1 MGHLEKLYYVSV
13 LALLVGCGGGSGGG
27 SSSSANS
34 EDSVTRYSSDYAAS
48 DLQVFFNLLATSSS
62 EAEVT
67 GYVLGNDDL
76 YVTLADGD
84 ELVITVDNIY
94 QPLLLSK
101 DEVVE
106 GSGSYGGEYYDAT
119 TSALATEYKVS
130 FGRDGIEISQ
140 LTASEFPLPFD
151 PIVSFTNEVVDVSFS
166 AEVGQTYSYSG
177 EKLICLNGVE
187 TNVRIVSPD
196 INTGEHLLNSG
207 SYNKSLSEVFGQTQA
222 QLTQG
227 FDSCVFEMDII
238 ASKDSLPSQTNG
250 QLTLDVVQ
258 KRKIKIEL

>member
-1 MGHLEKLYYVSV
+1 MKLYYASA
-13 LALLVGCGGGSGGG
+13 LALLVGCGGGSGGS

-34 EDSVTRYSSDYAAS
+34 EDSATRYSSDYAAS
-48 DLQVFFNLLATSSS
+48 DLQVFFDLSATSSS
-62 EAEVT
+62 EAEVK

-84 ELVITVDNIY
+84 ELVVTVDNVS
-94 QPLLLSK
+94 QPLILSK

-106 GSGSYGGEYYDAT
+106 GSSYGGEYYAAM
-119 TSALATEYKVS
+119 TSAFATEYKVS
-130 FGRDGIEISQ
+130 FVRDGVEISQ

-151 PIVSFTNEVVDVSFS
+151 PIVSFTNEVVDVSF
-166 AEVGQTYSYSG
+166 APEADHTYSY
-177 EKLICLNGVE
+177 LVE
-187 TNVRIVSPD
+187 TLTCKNSIETNIRTVSPD
-196 INTGEHLLNSG
+196 INAGDHLLNSG

-250 QLTLDVVQ
+250 QLTFDVVQ

>member
-1 MGHLEKLYYVSV
+1 MVHFKELYCV
-13 LALLVGCGGGSGGG
+13 LMLTLLVGCGGGSSGS

-34 EDSVTRYSSDYAAS
+34 EDSVTRYSSDYAVS
-48 DLQVFFNLLATSSS
+48 DLQAFFNLSATSSS

-84 ELVITVDNIY
+84 ELVVTVDNVP

-106 GSGSYGGEYYDAT
+106 GSGSYGGEYYAAT

-130 FGRDGIEISQ
+130 FVRGGVEISQ
-140 LTASEFPLPFD
+140 LTANELPLPFD
-151 PIVSFTNEVVDVSFS
+151 PIVSLTNEVVDVSFS
-166 AEVGQTYSYSG
+166 PEAGYTYSYSG
-177 EKLICLNGVE
+177 EQLSCSNGVE
-187 TNVRIVSPD
+187 TNVRIVAPD
-196 INTGEHLLNSG
+196 INNGEHLLNSG
-207 SYNKSLSEVFGQTQA
+207 SYNKTLNEIFGQTQA

-227 FDSCVFEMDII
+227 FDSCIFEMDII
-238 ASKDSLPSQTNG
+238 ASKDSLPPQTNG
-250 QLTLDVVQ
+250 QLTLDVAQ

>member
-1 MGHLEKLYYVSV
+1 MGHFKKLYYASV
-13 LALLVGCGGGSGGG
+13 LALLVGCGGGSGG
-27 SSSSANS
+27 SSSSPTSS
-34 EDSVTRYSSDYAAS
+34 EDARYSSDYVVS
-48 DLQVFFNLLATSSS
+48 DLQVFFTLSAISSS
-62 EAEVT
+62 EAEVK

-84 ELVITVDNIY
+84 ELVVTVDNVS
-94 QPLLLSK
+94 QPLILSK

-106 GSGSYGGEYYDAT
+106 GSSYGGEYYAAM
-119 TSALATEYKVS
+119 TSAFATEYKVS
-130 FGRDGIEISQ
+130 FVRDGVEISQ

-151 PIVSFTNEVVDVSFS
+151 PIVSFTNEVVDVSF
-166 AEVGQTYSYSG
+166 APEADHTYSY
-177 EKLICLNGVE
+177 LVE
-187 TNVRIVSPD
+187 TLTCKNSIETNIRTVSPD
-196 INTGEHLLNSG
+196 INAGDHLLNSG

-250 QLTLDVVQ
+250 QLTFDVVQ

>member
-1 MGHLEKLYYVSV
+1 MDNLMKLYYASV
-13 LALLVGCGGGSGGG
+13 LVLLVGCGGGSGGS

-34 EDSVTRYSSDYAAS
+34 EDSATRYSSDYAAS
-48 DLQVFFNLLATSSS
+48 DLQVFFDLSATSSS
-62 EAEVT
+62 EAEVK

-84 ELVITVDNIY
+84 ELVVTVDNVS

-106 GSGSYGGEYYDAT
+106 GSSSYGGEYYAAM
-119 TSALATEYKVS
+119 TSAFATEYKVS
-130 FGRDGIEISQ
+130 FVRDGVEISQ

-166 AEVGQTYSYSG
+166 PEAGHTYSYLG
-177 EKLICLNGVE
+177 EKLGCLNSVE
-187 TNVRIVSPD
+187 TNIRGGSPD
-196 INTGEHLLNSG
+196 INAGEHLLNSG
-207 SYNKSLSEVFGQTQA
+207 SYKKSLSEVFGQTQA

-227 FDSCVFEMDII
+227 LDSCVFEMDII

-250 QLTLDVVQ
+250 QLTFDVVQ
-258 KRKIKIEL
+258 KRKIIIEL